1 MLGSLH
7 VVAALR
13 AELGVRLLWRAALGA
28 RGDDALTPV
37 LLGEVLVFL
46 AHLGVRPHLFH
57 RLVGLRRGHLD
68 AEVGGA
74 LLAEALLLVPALLA
88 AHPGAA
94 ARALHELGADLLG
107 ALDEGL
113 VAGLLP
119 GGRLHPLGDVGAL
132 AEDTAE
138 KAARAVQHV
147 GGGAHA
153 PRVELGAVPVAA
165 ALAAELELKRAGYC
179 GGSEIPGGADA
190 PRNDI

>member
-1 MLGSLH
+1 MSHHLRLLAGRLSGGYTGHRTEGDGHVRAMLGSLH

-107 ALDEGL
+107 GLDEGL
-113 VAGLLP
+113 VTGLLP
-119 GGRLHPLGDVGAL
+119 GGRLHPLGGVGSL
-132 AEDTAE
+132 RSG
-138 KAARAVQHV
+138 AARPAP
-147 GGGAHA
+147 GA
-153 PRVELGAVPVAA
+153 
-165 ALAAELELKRAGYC
+165 
-179 GGSEIPGGADA
+179 
-190 PRNDI
+190 